1 MRILLAAPDR
11 DILMCYERLL
21 SQEGHEVTTAFDGMQ
36 IPQLLAGNGPEAVI
50 LDLDLPGLDRSR
62 ILRMFAEDNI
72 PVVALGEALPENAD
86 AKNIRS
92 LRYPFLPEELFAAL
106 EALPGK
112 RSLPGTADAAP
123 GKDIGER

>member
-36 IPQLLAGNGPEAVI
+36 IPQLLAGSGPEAVI
-50 LDLDLPGLDRSR
+50 LDLDLPGLVRSR

-86 AKNIRS
+86 AKNVS
-92 LRYPFLPEELFAAL
+92 FLRYPFLPEELFAAVI
-106 EALPGK
+106 ALTVQQ
-112 RSLPGTADAAP
+112 SLPDTADAAF
-123 GKDIGER
+123 GEDSGER